1 MKKHGIQEAL
11 QSFAR
16 EVKEK
21 MTQLIYGDPEDQLR
35 APFETFLRNV
45 ADALGWKIVCIG
57 ETRLPN
63 RLGRPDYAVYVNQ
76 VLVGYVELKA
86 PGVGADA
93 ARFKGHNRDQFK
105 RFSAVPNILYTDG
118 NEWALYRNGHRMGNL
133 IRLSGDITV
142 DGEKAVDSEDAHAV
156 EHLLRDFLSWE
167 PILPFDRRGR
177 IKLKDFAKL
186 LAPLCRMLRENVE
199 EALKD
204 PGSPLVQL
212 AEEWRQLLFPDA
224 DDKRFADAYAQTVTF
239 ALLLGRSEG
248 AEPLSVKTAV
258 EALDVSH
265 SLLSRALEIL
275 TDRRIREEIEAP
287 LSLLE
292 RVIGAVPPQ
301 RFLAQEDPW
310 LYFYEDFLAVYD
322 PKLRK
327 DAGIYYT
334 PVEVVQ
340 AQVQLIE
347 DILRNHLG
355 KDLGFADPEVVILDP
370 AVGTGTYLLGVIK
383 KAMER
388 VKETQGKGAI
398 PGQASEL
405 AKRLYGFEIMVGP
418 YAVAELRVSRTLKD
432 HGADLPKDGAQIYLT
447 DTLEDPETQPK
458 QLSFYYQPIA
468 EQHKKALEVKK
479 KVPVIVCLGN
489 PPYDRHE
496 AADLEN
502 KARTGGWVRWGSDGK
517 GTKAILEDFI
527 RPAKEAG
534 YGVHLKNLYNLY
546 VYFWRWAL
554 WKVFEHETAK
564 GPGIVS
570 FITASSYLD
579 GDAFVGMREH
589 MRRLC
594 DEIYILDLGGEG
606 RGTRK
611 DENVFNIQTPV
622 AIAIA
627 FRKGKGNPDT
637 PARALYHRIEGSRKE
652 KLKKLKGIK
661 GLSDLDWQRCPD
673 EWQAPFRPKIQN
685 ALYFGWPKLTDLLPW
700 QQSGVKPGR
709 TWVIAPDLKT
719 LGQRWQTLLR
729 AGREE
734 RRRLFKDSPT
744 GQKAHKSA
752 KSLFSDE
759 RLPSLLELDATVS
772 PERIIRYA
780 FRSFDRQFL
789 IADGR
794 VIDRPSPPLWWTLSE
809 RQIFLSSL
817 LTKPLGKGPALTVCA
832 YIPDL
837 HHFSGRGAKDI
848 LPLYRDLSATEPN
861 LLPGLLELLS
871 ETYGR
876 EVTPEDFIAYL
887 YGLLAHPAFT
897 ERFYRELESREI
909 RVPITKDAELF
920 EEARELGAYLLWL
933 HTYGERFVPEGER
946 RGHIPPGKAR
956 CIKPVPGDPENYPES
971 FEYNDHTKTLRVG
984 KGEFAP
990 VEPEV
995 YEFEVS
1001 GLKVVQSW
1009 LKYRMKDGAGKK
1021 SSPLDD
1027 VRPRRWTSQ
1036 FTTELLELLWVLEAT
1051 IEKYPDQRRL
1061 LEAVIAGECFRED
1074 ELPPVPEHMRKPPE
1088 VKKTSDSPLLDLK
1101 DIND

>member
-1 MKKHGIQEAL
+1 MSKDKVQAAL
-11 QSFAR
+11 QVFAR

-21 MTQLIYGDPEDQLR
+21 MSQLIHGDPEDQLR
-35 APFETFLRNV
+35 APFENFLRNV
-45 ADALGWKIVCIG
+45 ADAFGWKIICIG
-57 ETRLPN
+57 ETPLPN
-63 RLGRPDYAVYVNQ
+63 RLGRPDYAVYLNKL
-76 VLVGYVELKA
+76 LVGYIELKA
-86 PGVGADA
+86 PGVGADD
-93 ARFKGHNRDQFK
+93 ARFKGRNRDQFK

-118 NEWALYRNGHRMGNL
+118 NEWALYRNGHRMGKL
-133 IRLSGDITV
+133 IRLSGAITV

-347 DILRNHLG
+347 DFLRNHLH

-370 AVGTGTYLLGVIK
+370 AAGTGTYLLGVIK

-388 VKETQGKGAI
+388 VKGPQGEGAI
-398 PGQASEL
+398 PGKASEL

-418 YAVAELRVSRTLKD
+418 YAVAELRVSRALKD
-432 HGADLPKDGAQIYLT
+432 YGANLPKDGAQIYLT
-447 DTLEDPETQPK
+447 DTLEDPETHPK
-458 QLSFYYQPIA
+458 QLPFYYQPIA

-502 KARTGGWVRWGSDGK
+502 KARTGGWVRWGPDGK
-517 GTKAILEDFI
+517 GTKAILEDFVQ
-527 RPAKEAG
+527 PAREAG
-534 YGVHLKNLYNLY
+534 FGVHLKNLYNLY

-579 GDAFVGMREH
+579 GDAFVGMRAH

-611 DENVFNIQTPV
+611 DENVFNNVHTPV

-627 FRKGKGNPDT
+627 FRKGKGNPNT
-637 PARALYHRIEGSRKE
+637 PARVLYHRIEGSRKE

-661 GLSDLDWQRCPD
+661 GLSDLDWQPCPN
-673 EWQAPFRPKIQN
+673 EWQAPFRPVQKS
-685 ALYFGWPKLTDLLPW
+685 AYFRWPLLTDLMPW
-700 QQSGVKPGR
+700 QHSGVQCKR
-709 TWVIAPDLKT
+709 TWVIAPDPEVLK
-719 LGQRWQTLLR
+719 QRWRRLLKEDDPKEK
-729 AGREE
+729 A
-734 RRRLFKDSPT
+734 RLFKETPGRKVTSF
-744 GQKAHKSA
+744 
-752 KSLFSDE
+752 LN
-759 RLPSLLELDATVS
+759 LP
-772 PERIIRYA
+772 PETPPPSIIRYA
-780 FRSFDRQFL
+780 FRSFDRQWLLADTRL
-789 IADGR
+789 IS
-794 VIDRPSPPLWWTLSE
+794 RPRPPLWWTLSE

-837 HHFSGRGAKDI
+837 DHFSGRGAKDI
-848 LPLYRDLSATEPN
+848 LPLYRDPSATEPN

-887 YGLLAHPAFT
+887 YGVLAHPAFA
-897 ERFYRELESREI
+897 ERFWRELESREI
-909 RVPITKDAELF
+909 RVPITKDAKLF

-933 HTYGERFVPEGER
+933 HTYGERFVPEGES

-1009 LKYRMKDGAGKK
+1009 LKYRMKEGAGKK

-1027 VRPRRWTSQ
+1027 IRPKRWTSQ

-1061 LEAVIAGECFRED
+1061 LEAVIAGEYFRED
-1074 ELPPVPEHMRKPPE
+1074 ELPPVPEHMRKAPKVKTTSETPP
-1088 VKKTSDSPLLDLK
+1088 LDLK
-1101 DIND
+1101 NTQG